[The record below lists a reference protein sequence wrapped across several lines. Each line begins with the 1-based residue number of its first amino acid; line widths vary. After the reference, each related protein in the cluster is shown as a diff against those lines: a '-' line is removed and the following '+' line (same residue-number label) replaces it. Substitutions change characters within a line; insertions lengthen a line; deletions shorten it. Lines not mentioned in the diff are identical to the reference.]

1 MCRVE
6 KVLRD
11 CGAAL
16 VWITHDAEQPARV
29 GSGRVLEL
37 PMGTL
42 SEPLPPSAPLDEP
55 QQEPLEINFEQVP
68 AAAVLV

>member
-29 GSGRVLEL
+29 GLGRVLEL
-37 PMGTL
+37 PMGSL
-42 SEPLPPSAPLDEP
+42 SEPLPPCPAL
-55 QQEPLEINFEQVP
+55 QQEPIEIIYELIPAVP
-68 AAAVLV
+68 ALV